1 LARKNN
7 NGIFASLFIDMLHR
21 LSEMKSGASGVIE
34 RFDENEA
41 QVKLMEMGCI
51 PGEKVSVE
59 AIAPM
64 GDPIAI
70 QVSGYCL
77 SIRKNEA
84 KHIWV
89 EIA

>member
-1 LARKNN
+1 MACKHNS
-7 NGIFASLFIDMLHR
+7 GIFANLFTDMLHR
-21 LSEMKSGASGVIE
+21 LSEMKSGSFGVID
-34 RFDENEA
+34 RFDENDA

-84 KHIWV
+84 RHIWV

>member
-7 NGIFASLFIDMLHR
+7 KGIFAILLQDMLYR
-21 LSEMKSGASGVIE
+21 LSEMKSGSFGIIE
-34 RFDENEA
+34 RFDENDA

-59 AIAPM
+59 AIAPL

-89 EIA
+89 AIA